1 MFEIIVYGYMECV
14 YSSCALEKACRRDIN
29 FKWLLQGQQPPEH
42 NSIDRFR
49 CERLAGCTENYRYI
63 NVKLKLY

>member
-14 YSSCALEKACRRDIN
+14 YSRCAIEKACKRDIN
-29 FKWLLQGQQPPEH
+29 FDWLLQGQPSPEH
-42 NSIDRFR
+42 NSIDRFIR
-49 CERLAGCTENYRYI
+49 KQLVGCTENYRYI